1 MLEFDDIHLFIGE
14 RVKLFLL
21 RFKKRANEEFF
32 GKYFHFLYYEAKF
45 IETHFVRKKSS
56 GKADPDCA
64 YSLTDRY
71 FRYCAYRFDKF
82 MEQIIFPII
91 VSVIASI
98 IMSAITTLLIHRLL

>member
-45 IETHFVRKKSS
+45 IETHFVRKNSS
-56 GKADPDCA
+56 GKADPD
-64 YSLTDRY
+64 
-71 FRYCAYRFDKF
+71 CAYRFDKF